1 MRGVMIVGVK
11 NNVAFSLH
19 TQDGAGFAD
28 TTLPLC
34 EQALQ
39 TFALT
44 LR

>member
-1 MRGVMIVGVK
+1 MIVGIKK
-11 NNVAFSLH
+11 NLGFSLH
-19 TQDGAGFAD
+19 TQDSVAFAD

-44 LR
+44 LRR